1 MTATRTATTPHP
13 IYLAGRWVES
23 DDPLVI
29 ENPARPDEPAGST
42 FHATPAQYEEAVEA
56 AVRAFEVTRKLPA
69 YERGRI
75 LREVS
80 AGLKSRRE
88 ELGATI
94 AAEAGKPI
102 RDALVEVDRADAHL
116 PAGRR
121 GGGADDG
128 RADPARPDAG
138 HARTGS
144 GSPAASRSGRSRAS
158 ARSTSRSTSP
168 PTRSPRPSPR
178 ATRSSSSRRP
188 RTRW

>member
-56 AVRAFEVTRKLPA
+56 AVARVRGHPQAAGLRARADPA
-69 YERGRI
+69 RGQRGPQEPARGAGRDDRGRGGQ
-75 LREVS
+75 
-80 AGLKSRRE
+80 ADPRRPRR
-88 ELGATI
+88 GRP
-94 AAEAGKPI
+94 G
-102 RDALVEVDRADAHL
+102 DAHL
-116 PAGRR
+116 PARRR
-121 GGGADDG
+121 GGGADDR
-128 RADPARPDAG
+128 RADPARPHAG
-138 HARTGS
+138 VARTGS
-144 GSPAASRSGRSRAS
+144 GSRAASRSGRSRAS

-168 PTRSPRPSPR
+168 RTRSRRRSPR